1 MKIKEVFE
9 ETLRKGK
16 RVIIPYIT
24 GGFPDPCTFLELLE
38 CLEEAGAGMI
48 EVGVPFSDPVADGP
62 VIQESSQKALEMG
75 MGLKKILAL
84 LIQNRHRVNIPL
96 VLMGYY
102 NPFFQMGMDELMRLA
117 KEADIKGFIV
127 PDLPI
132 EEAKDWT
139 NKLKKENIDTIF
151 LVAPTTSMER
161 ARVIASF
168 TTGFLYCISV
178 TGVTGAREKLPEY
191 LKDYLESL
199 RKVTS
204 LPRAV
209 GFGISS
215 PQQVREISPYAEGI
229 VVGSALIKLIMETEK
244 KEIYRRVRDFIS
256 SLVEASHV

>member
-24 GGFPDPCTFLELLE
+24 GGFPDPRTFLELLE
-38 CLEEAGAGMI
+38 CLQEAGAGMI

-75 MGLKKILAL
+75 MGLRKILSL

-96 VLMGYY
+96 ILMGYY
-102 NPFFQMGMDELMRLA
+102 NPFFKMGIDELMKLA

-127 PDLPI
+127 PDLPV

-139 NKLKKENIDTIF
+139 SKLKKESIDTIF

-178 TGVTGAREKLPEY
+178 TGVTGMREKLPEY
-191 LKDYLESL
+191 LKDYLKSL

-215 PQQVREISPYAEGI
+215 PQQVKEISPYAEGI

-244 KEIYRRVRDFIS
+244 KEIYRRVRNFIS